1 MCLSTDLIYYNGG
14 ENWFIS
20 PGRSR
25 TSSLA
30 DWFDVLLSSALR
42 ILLISNVYVGTV
54 SSQTKQTELVD
65 LFIIFY

>member
-1 MCLSTDLIYYNGG
+1 MCLNTDLIYYNGG

-25 TSSLA
+25 TSWLA

-42 ILLISNVYVGTV
+42 NVFISNVYFGTE
-54 SSQTKQTELVD
+54 SNQTKQTELVD
-65 LFIIFY
+65 LN